1 MLSQGH
7 RLSEPSDAPS
17 SRADPDRV
25 PRLADPALNL
35 RPVTVELGQ
44 RVRTAERAHFDAF
57 CVIADGR
64 KRAVSA
70 DLIALERQQ
79 RDELH

>member
-1 MLSQGH
+1 
-7 RLSEPSDAPS
+7 
-17 SRADPDRV
+17 
-25 PRLADPALNL
+25 
-35 RPVTVELGQ
+35 VELGQ